1 MSPHGRLILGAAGSQ
16 RFLVRG
22 KHMHS
27 ASFTSNQLVSPA
39 SGRMTSAGD
48 DQSLDFR
55 SDRQPAPKARILSSP
70 FSSAHCA
77 ELAASQFGISVPGA
91 PMLQERTVENQFS
104 ESNFIRESPK
114 RLDFSAYHRE
124 PCYDFFAAGLAQLTR
139 ESPVRKDDC
148 GLTFKCQTCSWGNTE
163 LALTFTGCD
172 LKGKPKAV
180 NEIGVQLLDAYP
192 VDWRCTQ
199 KLADKK
205 AFADS
210 LLRSIIGHANYA
222 DLKLQFEA
230 TEPSQHVLLLGAL
243 NEDTTFNIKLQVT
256 VRFPNGV
263 PVSPGTVPQELLA
276 FVTTDNLAQSSWCDG
291 AFLSTPATDII
302 YPSAFERGAVLRGKN
317 CQGELVGY
325 FDTQA
330 RSGCSAVLQCPVFQC
345 KPERLLSAQPPLRS
359 DCRNAVRLM
368 VTPAIVFNAP
378 LTKQNPGSREV
389 MYYGASVAPRQT
401 VHCPG
406 LGEVNIKTAPTMGE
420 LRLLPST
427 LIDVITTNPL
437 AAIS

>member
-1 MSPHGRLILGAAGSQ
+1 
-16 RFLVRG
+16 
-22 KHMHS
+22 MHS
-27 ASFTSNQLVSPA
+27 ASFTSNQLVNPTF
-39 SGRMTSAGD
+39 GRMTSEQD
-48 DQSLDFR
+48 EQSMGFR
-55 SDRQPAPKARILSSP
+55 SDQQPAPKARVLSSSFCSQHCP
-70 FSSAHCA
+70 ESSVG
-77 ELAASQFGISVPGA
+77 QFGINIPSA
-91 PMLQERTVENQFS
+91 PMLQERTVENQFP
-104 ESNFIRESPK
+104 ENNFVSESPK
-114 RLDFSAYHRE
+114 RLDLSEYHRE
-124 PCYDFFAAGLAQLTR
+124 PCYDFFAAGLAKLTQ
-139 ESPVRKDDC
+139 ESPVRKDNC
-148 GLTFKCQTCSWGNTE
+148 GRTFKCKTYSWGNTE

-172 LKGKPKAV
+172 LKGKPKTV

-192 VDWRCTQ
+192 VDWRSTQ
-199 KLADKK
+199 KLAGKK

-230 TEPSQHVLLLGAL
+230 TDPSQHVLILGAL
-243 NEDTTFNIKLQVT
+243 NEATSFNIKLQVT

-276 FVTTDNLAQSSWCDG
+276 FVTTDNLAQISWCG
-291 AFLSTPATDII
+291 EAFLSAPATDII

-317 CQGELVGY
+317 YKGELVGY

-330 RSGCSAVLQCPVFQC
+330 RSGCSPVLQCPVFQC
-345 KPERLLSAQPPLRS
+345 KPERLLPAQPPLRS

-378 LTKQNPGSREV
+378 LAKQNPGSREV
-389 MYYGASVAPRQT
+389 MYYGAPVAARQT

-406 LGEVNIKTAPTMGE
+406 LGEVNIKTAPTTGE

-427 LIDVITTNPL
+427 LIDVIITNPL
-437 AAIS
+437 SSIS